1 MHKDTLEE
9 LRKLA
14 SEKEWLTAVAV
25 TQSVEDAIKMAEKEY
40 RSPGKHNMIRC
51 RASGSQGDYP
61 DIPRRQSVL
70 WDIIAP

>member
-25 TQSVEDAIKMAEKEY
+25 TQSVEDAIKMAENEY
-40 RSPGKHNMIRC
+40 RNLGRGPHMTC
-51 RASGSQGDYP
+51 LVTGSSFLVAEALALLDCP
-61 DIPRRQSVL
+61 EV
-70 WDIIAP
+70 

>member
-40 RSPGKHNMIRC
+40 RSPGR
-51 RASGSQGDYP
+51 GSPMTCLVAGSSFLVAQALALLDCP
-61 DIPRRQSVL
+61 EV
-70 WDIIAP
+70 